1 MCVPECADDTYT
13 GVGQELQERA
23 ELIDAIHRA
32 ETRDKPPAAA
42 AAAGDD
48 EDEAIE
54 NATNGYYPVVAVDD
68 EDNHTE
74 VMVADEVK

>member
-1 MCVPECADDTYT
+1 MADIGHRNGLLYGEEMYRVVIKRTVVTHEHYMVP
-13 GVGQELQERA
+13 
-23 ELIDAIHRA
+23 
-32 ETRDKPPAAA
+32 
-42 AAAGDD
+42 GDD